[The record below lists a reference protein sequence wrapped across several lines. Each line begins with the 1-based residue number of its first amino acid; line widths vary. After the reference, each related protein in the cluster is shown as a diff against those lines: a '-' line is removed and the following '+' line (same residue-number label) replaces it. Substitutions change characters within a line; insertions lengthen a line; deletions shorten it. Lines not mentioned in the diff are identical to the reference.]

1 MIEVIGFYF
10 FAALTIAMFTIT
22 VTTRQPVY
30 AFSALAAGMIFIS
43 AFFFLLNADF
53 MGVVQI
59 VVYTGAVMALYA
71 FGMMF
76 FDSAKALDEKI
87 KGQNT
92 VFILSALVA
101 TIVVLMVAAPIVG
114 GYAVSDAPVNPEYGN
129 TKDMGMLLFTK
140 YLIPFELAGLLLLT
154 AMIAGIVLASK
165 KMEYAKEE
173 TQQ

>member
-1 MIEVIGFYF
+1 MIEIIAFYF
-10 FAALTIAMFTIT
+10 FAVLTIAMFAIT

-30 AFSALAAGMIFIS
+30 AFSALAAGMILIS
-43 AFFFLLNADF
+43 AFFFMLNADF

-76 FDSAKALDEKI
+76 FDSAKQLEERI
-87 KGQNT
+87 KKQSV
-92 VFILSALVA
+92 VFMLSGLSAALVVA
-101 TIVVLMVAAPIVG
+101 MVAAPIAL
-114 GYAVSDAPVNPEYGN
+114 GYASIDHPVMADLGN
-129 TKDMGMLLFTK
+129 TETLGLLLFTK

-165 KMEYAKEE
+165 KMEYAK
-173 TQQ
+173 

>member
-1 MIEVIGFYF
+1 MEVIAFYF
-10 FAALTIAMFTIT
+10 FATLTIVMFTIT
-22 VTTRQPVY
+22 VMSKQTVY

-43 AFFFLLNADF
+43 AFFFMMDADF

-76 FDSAKALDEKI
+76 FDSAKPIEEKI
-87 KGQNT
+87 KGQNM
-92 VFILSALVA
+92 VFILSALMALV
-101 TIVVLMVAAPIVG
+101 VVLMFAGVAVNTQADLSAPIS
-114 GYAVSDAPVNPEYGN
+114 ADQGN
-129 TKDMGMLLFTK
+129 TMAMGMLLFTK

-165 KMEYAKEE
+165 KMEYATEE
-173 TQQ
+173 RGQ

>member
-1 MIEVIGFYF
+1 MIEVIAFYF

-43 AFFFLLNADF
+43 AFFFMLNADF

-76 FDSAKALDEKI
+76 FDSSKTLDEKI
-87 KGQNT
+87 RSPKIIF
-92 VFILSALVA
+92 VLSTLVA
-101 TIVVLMVAAPIVG
+101 VIVVLMVAAPIAG
-114 GYAVSDAPVNPEYGN
+114 GHAVADAPLNPDYGN

-154 AMIAGIVLASK
+154 AMIAGIVLANK

-173 TQQ
+173 NQ